1 MDQEEE
7 VALRFQKYALI
18 SAAVVDGSG
27 RLVGMI
33 TVDDIV
39 HIIQE
44 EASEDVL
51 LMSGAGD
58 EGDINQPVRDSYRAR
73 IRWLVA
79 NLGTALVA
87 SSIIWHF
94 GGAIEQ
100 MVALAALMPIVAS
113 IGGNAGTQTMAVAVR
128 ALAMNQLTR
137 SNTLRTIGREIRVA

>member
-1 MDQEEE
+1 MQREQTLVRGERDEEE

-18 SAAVVDGSG
+18 SAAVVDQSG

-58 EGDINQPVRDSYRAR
+58 EGDINQPIRDSYRAR

-79 NLGTALVA
+79 NLGTA
-87 SSIIWHF
+87 
-94 GGAIEQ
+94 GGGLLPTLNTAGP
-100 MVALAALMPIVAS
+100 A
-113 IGGNAGTQTMAVAVR
+113 GGVGG
-128 ALAMNQLTR
+128 
-137 SNTLRTIGREIRVA
+137 GRR